1 MMHLRFLG
9 ILALLQLLFITAPT
23 AQNHTSDEKIHWM
36 SWEEVQEALKKEK
49 RPVIVDVYTHWCG
62 WCKVMDRK
70 TFSDKEVIRYI
81 NKHFYAVKFN
91 AEQRQP
97 ITFKG
102 KTYEL
107 IGSGRRKVN
116 RLAYELL
123 RGRLAYPTI
132 LYMDENLN
140 TIVISPGYKDVPALM
155 KEMRYI
161 TTKSYKTTPWK
172 SYQ

>member
-1 MMHLRFLG
+1 MLKLRMLTVFL
-9 ILALLQLLFITAPT
+9 IAQLLFITAPS
-23 AQNHTSDEKIHWM
+23 AQNHSSDEKIRWM
-36 SWEEVQEALKKEK
+36 NWEEVQEALKKEK

-91 AEQRQP
+91 AEQREP
-97 ITFKG
+97 ISFKG